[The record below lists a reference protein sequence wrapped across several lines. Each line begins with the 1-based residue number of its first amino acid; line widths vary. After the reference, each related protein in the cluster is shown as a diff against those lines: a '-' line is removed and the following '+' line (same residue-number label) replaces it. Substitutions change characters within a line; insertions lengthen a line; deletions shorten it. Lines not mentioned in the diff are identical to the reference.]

1 MNRINQT
8 KLGPELS
15 KLLFIVLLGGITP
28 FLDTTIVNVAIE
40 TLVRKLGAP
49 VSVIQW
55 VSTGYLLSLAMAVPL
70 TGWAT
75 KRYGGKRV
83 WILALSLF
91 MFGSILSGLAWN
103 AQSLILFRTI
113 QGFGAGL
120 MQPIMITLLV
130 QAASKEKRARIF
142 ITISNFA
149 VIVPIFGPT
158 IGGLIVNHLSWRW
171 IFFFNVP
178 ICSLAI
184 LLAARGIPHAGPG
197 GKNRLD
203 VAGLLL
209 LSPSIA
215 LIIYSM
221 SHTGLNKS
229 FGTTDIVFLAC
240 GSLLFAGFII
250 NSLLVKHEPII
261 DLRLFGSRSFAVS
274 GLLRFLSGFAVFGA
288 TFLVPLYCQ
297 EIRGMSAL
305 SAGLFLSLQGI
316 GFILIRWI
324 GKPIER
330 LGPKRSVLLGMAL
343 VAAGTFAFTQTGDIV
358 NPVLLGA
365 SLVLRGTGLGA
376 VNVSIS
382 VSAYQDLR
390 HEDVPHASS
399 AIRILQQLGGSFGV
413 AIFAVILESGLG
425 SVEPVAAFNDA
436 FWWSIGFTVVA
447 FLAGWLLP
455 GKVRA
460 GAERADEEDAQV

>member
-1 MNRINQT
+1 
-8 KLGPELS
+8 
-15 KLLFIVLLGGITP
+15 
-28 FLDTTIVNVAIE
+28 
-40 TLVRKLGAP
+40 
-49 VSVIQW
+49 
-55 VSTGYLLSLAMAVPL
+55 
-70 TGWAT
+70 
-75 KRYGGKRV
+75 
-83 WILALSLF
+83 
-91 MFGSILSGLAWN
+91 
-103 AQSLILFRTI
+103 
-113 QGFGAGL
+113 
-120 MQPIMITLLV
+120 
-130 QAASKEKRARIF
+130 
-142 ITISNFA
+142 
-149 VIVPIFGPT
+149 
-158 IGGLIVNHLSWRW
+158 
-171 IFFFNVP
+171 
-178 ICSLAI
+178 
-184 LLAARGIPHAGPG
+184 
-197 GKNRLD
+197 
-203 VAGLLL
+203 LLL

-316 GFILIRWI
+316 GFILIRWN
-324 GKPIER
+324 G
-330 LGPKRSVLLGMAL
+330 KRSVLLGMAL

-460 GAERADEEDAQV
+460 GAERAGEEDAQV